1 LFLELVLGRLHLA
14 GFPAQ
19 VPGCL
24 PRARWTVDE
33 VLLGHAHRGLFVTR
47 PESGKGIVY
56 FIDPP
61 EDMLE
66 FETIELLLKLS

>member
-1 LFLELVLGRLHLA
+1 M
-14 GFPAQ
+14 
-19 VPGCL
+19 
-24 PRARWTVDE
+24 
-33 VLLGHAHRGLFVTR
+33 TR